1 MDSKDQASGKSLEAD
16 GYILLKSDNRSY
28 EYNTD
33 EWIDQKD
40 GWITVGMKDA
50 QSQHS
55 VTTCDRQKAVIGA
68 TIFNYDVQAPG
79 TVSFK
84 GEFAFGV
91 SFKRPKGA

>member
-1 MDSKDQASGKSLEAD
+1 MDSKDQASGRSLED
-16 GYILLKSDNRSY
+16 NGSILLISDNRSY

-33 EWIDQKD
+33 QWIKEDA
-40 GWITVGMKDA
+40 WIEVGMKDV
-50 QSQHS
+50 QSQNS
-55 VTTCDRQKAVIGA
+55 VTTCVSQKAVIGA

-84 GEFAFGV
+84 GNFAFGV